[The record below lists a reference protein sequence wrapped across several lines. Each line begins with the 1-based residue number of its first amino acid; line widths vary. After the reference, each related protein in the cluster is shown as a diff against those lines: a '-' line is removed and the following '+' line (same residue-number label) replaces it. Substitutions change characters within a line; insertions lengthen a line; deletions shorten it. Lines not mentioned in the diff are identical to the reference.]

1 MIWEFHG
8 GLQLRTHTSTV
19 GDTGSIPGT
28 EHIILIASLMPSH
41 MVKKKE
47 KKENHLTFI
56 NCPNVTRQH
65 LAQTKCSAGGGS
77 YYCYEYYSY

>member
-1 MIWEFHG
+1 
-8 GLQLRTHTSTV
+8 
-19 GDTGSIPGT
+19 
-28 EHIILIASLMPSH
+28 MPSH